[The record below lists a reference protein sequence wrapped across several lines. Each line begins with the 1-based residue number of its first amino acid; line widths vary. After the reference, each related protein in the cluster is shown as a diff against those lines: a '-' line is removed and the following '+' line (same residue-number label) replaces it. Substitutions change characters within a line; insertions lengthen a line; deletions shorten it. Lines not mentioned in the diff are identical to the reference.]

1 MSEDNNHGKTYSY
14 DVCSQC
20 KIICCQDA
28 KPPLSSNRKQ
38 IITSHLK
45 EHQLE
50 AENPLTEG
58 DGYSFPSLDKE
69 GICVFNDRQTKRC
82 MVHPVKPE
90 TCVAGPITFD
100 INFRTGMV
108 EFYLKK
114 RNICEYAGILFED
127 KPALKQHFLVAREKI
142 IELIKQ
148 LSADELRAI
157 CKIEE
162 PDTFKYCQEPLS
174 PEVAQK
180 LDL

>member
-1 MSEDNNHGKTYSY
+1 
-14 DVCSQC
+14 
-20 KIICCQDA
+20 
-28 KPPLSSNRKQ
+28 
-38 IITSHLK
+38 
-45 EHQLE
+45 
-50 AENPLTEG
+50 
-58 DGYSFPSLDKE
+58 
-69 GICVFNDRQTKRC
+69 

-162 PDTFKYCQEPLS
+162 PDTFKYCQEPLP